1 MTKNFHEKW
10 QMTKIFQE
18 IENSNSI
25 MRLEPKLA
33 GENCIKY
40 WFNKVGWRTVHLTAL
55 EFLIHVLNIKCKKKT
70 QNSISFKILPF
81 NTI

>member
-25 MRLEPKLA
+25 MCLEPKLA

-40 WFNKVGWRTVHLTAL
+40 WFNKMGWRTVHLTAL
-55 EFLIHVLNIKCKKKT
+55 EFLIHVLNIKCKK
-70 QNSISFKILPF
+70 NISKFYIL
-81 NTI
+81 

>member
-25 MRLEPKLA
+25 MCLEPKLA

-40 WFNKVGWRTVHLTAL
+40 WFNKMGWRTV
-55 EFLIHVLNIKCKKKT
+55 
-70 QNSISFKILPF
+70 
-81 NTI
+81 